1 MSLRNATAILVALG
15 LATAGCSGLTQQE
28 QQALSG
34 GAIGAA
40 GGAVIGA
47 MAGAPGVGA
56 AIGGATGTP
65 AGAMWTDISKRTNS
79 Q

>member
-1 MSLRNATAILVALG
+1 MKRLMPWLAG
-15 LATAGCSGLTQQE
+15 LAMMALVGCSGMTQQE

-47 MAGAPGVGA
+47 LAGSPAIGAALGGAAGA
-56 AIGGATGTP
+56 ATG
-65 AGAMWTDISKRTNS
+65 ALWQDIKDRVDQKS
-79 Q
+79 

>member
-1 MSLRNATAILVALG
+1 MSLRNATATLVALG

-34 GAIGAA
+34 GA
-40 GGAVIGA
+40 VIGA
-47 MAGAPGVGA
+47 L
-56 AIGGATGTP
+56 
-65 AGAMWTDISKRTNS
+65 WTDISKRVNS